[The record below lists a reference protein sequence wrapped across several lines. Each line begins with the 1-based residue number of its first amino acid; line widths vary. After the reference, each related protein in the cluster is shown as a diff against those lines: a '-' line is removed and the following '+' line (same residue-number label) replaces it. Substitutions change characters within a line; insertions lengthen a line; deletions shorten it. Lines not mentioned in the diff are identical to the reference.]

1 MLFPILFSLC
11 VFLMKLG
18 SLVTICSISIH
29 FIFII
34 MISFDKGVLDMKF
47 RWYWNF
53 FNKAFFVVFIFKQI
67 VSFVAL
73 FDSAK
78 DIINF
83 DEEER
88 ANAAKKD

>member
-1 MLFPILFSLC
+1 MR
-11 VFLMKLG
+11 
-18 SLVTICSISIH
+18 
-29 FIFII
+29 
-34 MISFDKGVLDMKF
+34 F